1 MESPGIL
8 LEADVPQI
16 RVDQDAQEQHKIL
29 HGHHNAGMNHSIS
42 LSLTFSLF
50 NASMP

>member
-16 RVDQDAQEQHKIL
+16 RVDQDAEEQHKIL
-29 HGHHNAGMNHSIS
+29 HGHCDTGMSHSIS
-42 LSLTFSLF
+42 LSL
-50 NASMP
+50 